1 MLITQSPVSFLA
13 NVARLPQKGLP
24 VVDRGRRRAAR
35 RARRGARAAV
45 GRSAIAPSS
54 WWPSWK
60 RNGVKVSGRVEA
72 DITQACIVTLDPV
85 EAHIDEAVEAL
96 FLPEDSKL
104 GRQGFEGGGE
114 ILLDADGP
122 DSPETFSGDTID
134 VGALAEQ
141 FFGLAIDPYPR
152 KPGASLGCRRR
163 RPKPARMNCSKSCD
177 PCWENPENLAR
188 RWKSRLCGSPKPLFS
203 PNLRDR
209 YSDLPPN
216 REMNTA

>member
-1 MLITQSPVSFLA
+1 MKHADMQSPVSFFA

-24 VVDRGRRRAAR
+24 VVIEADPAQRAALAEAHGLLSVEAY
-35 RARRGARAAV
+35 RAELLVA
-45 GRSAIAPSS
+45 
-54 WWPSWK
+54 SWK

-85 EAHIDEAVEAL
+85 QAHIDEPVEAL
-96 FLPEDSKL
+96 LLPEDSKL
-104 GRQGFEGGGE
+104 GRQGYDGGGE

-152 KPGASLGCRRR
+152 KPGASLDAGDDTGSAENEFQQKLR
-163 RPKPARMNCSKSCD
+163 SLLGKS
-177 PCWENPENLAR
+177 
-188 RWKSRLCGSPKPLFS
+188 
-203 PNLRDR
+203 
-209 YSDLPPN
+209 
-216 REMNTA
+216 